1 MKILFVSATEY
12 AIEHF
17 AGPYI
22 LALQK
27 AGHEIHVLTGGEI
40 GNYQGPESVVRKAIG
55 LKRKPSPFSD
65 LKELFSLTRYIRKHK
80 FSVIY
85 SISPKGGLIGQMAA
99 KLAMVKHRVH
109 FVTGQ
114 TWKTRSGIGRWGLKK
129 LDWLICQ
136 LVSKAYVDSRS
147 QAEFLIEQKVL
158 KRRKANV
165 LASGSVSG
173 VVVNEFLFSQ
183 EKRDRV
189 RAQYNITDE
198 NVLIFF
204 LGRISSVKGVT
215 DLVEAFAQAYKRN
228 DQLRLL
234 VVGPD
239 DGDAD
244 AVASKIKQHGLEQ
257 VVTATGT
264 STPRPAVQ
272 YSAADIFCVP
282 SYMEGFGNVV
292 LESACAGV
300 PTIGSDIYG
309 LQDAIVDGE
318 TGLRYELGNIS
329 ELADKLVQLA
339 NDEPLRKQLG
349 QNALARVKAEFAQE
363 HLVKAF
369 IEAHAQMVEPT
380 AGAQSPT
387 ETTR

>member
-1 MKILFVSATEY
+1 M
-12 AIEHF
+12 
-17 AGPYI
+17 
-22 LALQK
+22 
-27 AGHEIHVLTGGEI
+27 
-40 GNYQGPESVVRKAIG
+40 
-55 LKRKPSPFSD
+55 
-65 LKELFSLTRYIRKHK
+65 KELISLIRYIRKHK
-80 FSVIY
+80 FSVVY
-85 SISPKGGLIGQMAA
+85 SISPKGGLIGQLAA

-136 LVSKAYVDSRS
+136 LLSKAYVDSRS

-158 KRRKANV
+158 KRRKAVV

-183 EKRDRV
+183 ENRDQV
-189 RAQYNITDE
+189 RTQYNISDQ

-215 DLVEAFAQAYKRN
+215 DLVEAFAKAYKRN

-234 VVGPD
+234 IVGPD

-244 AVASKIKQHGLEQ
+244 AVKAKIKQHELGE
-257 VVTATGT
+257 VITATWA
-264 STPRPAVQ
+264 STPRPAIQ

-300 PTIGSDIYG
+300 PTVGSDIYG
-309 LQDAIVDGE
+309 LQDAIADGK
-318 TGLRYELGNIS
+318 TGILFELGNTS

-349 QNALARVKAEFAQE
+349 QNALERVKTEFAQE

-369 IEAHAQMVEPT
+369 MEAHLQLVDAPKNAKQPSN
-380 AGAQSPT
+380 A
-387 ETTR
+387 

>member
-22 LALQK
+22 LALHN

-40 GNYQGPESVVRKAIG
+40 GNYKGPEAVVRKAIG

-65 LKELFSLTRYIRKHK
+65 LKELISLIRYIRKHK
-80 FSVIY
+80 FSVVY
-85 SISPKGGLIGQMAA
+85 SISPKGGLIGQLAA

-136 LVSKAYVDSRS
+136 LLSKAYVDSRS

-158 KRRKANV
+158 KRRKAVV

-183 EKRDRV
+183 ENRDQV
-189 RAQYNITDE
+189 RTQYNISDQ

-215 DLVEAFAQAYKRN
+215 DLVEAFAKAYKRN

-234 VVGPD
+234 IVGPD

-244 AVASKIKQHGLEQ
+244 AVKAKIKQHELGE
-257 VVTATGT
+257 VITATWA
-264 STPRPAVQ
+264 STPRPAIQ

-300 PTIGSDIYG
+300 PTVGSDIYG
-309 LQDAIVDGE
+309 LQDAIADGK
-318 TGLRYELGNIS
+318 TGILFELGNTS

-349 QNALARVKAEFAQE
+349 QNALERVKTEFAQE

-369 IEAHAQMVEPT
+369 MEAHLQLVDAPRNAKQPSN
-380 AGAQSPT
+380 A
-387 ETTR
+387 